1 MQNSETDNGDK
12 RHVENYSITSR
23 DLEREKADPEGSP
36 SVGLATICT
45 VEKPI
50 TVDHD
55 RIS

>member
-12 RHVENYSITSR
+12 RHVENYAITSR

-36 SVGLATICT
+36 SVGFATICT